1 MDLMPQEKGSSIS
14 ELERHRSLSK
24 SRILEFIILKMDSDD
39 NFNAM
44 TMPVSGKIERKKHAC
59 KK

>member
-1 MDLMPQEKGSSIS
+1 MDLMPQGKGSSIN

-44 TMPVSGKIERKKHAC
+44 TMPVSGKIERKKHA
-59 KK
+59 

>member
-44 TMPVSGKIERKKHAC
+44 TMPVSGKIERKKHA
-59 KK
+59 